1 MTSKEKPIDFES
13 SLKEL
18 EALVVKMESGD
29 ETLEE
34 SIKNFEYG
42 VKLAR
47 QCQESLRL
55 AEIKIQKLAMNRE
68 KEQLEDYDP
77 AKQE

>member
-42 VKLAR
+42 VKLA
-47 QCQESLRL
+47 QKAALNGLR
-55 AEIKIQKLAMNRE
+55 ENRKLQTSNRNNL
-68 KEQLEDYDP
+68 KY
-77 AKQE
+77 KKYT